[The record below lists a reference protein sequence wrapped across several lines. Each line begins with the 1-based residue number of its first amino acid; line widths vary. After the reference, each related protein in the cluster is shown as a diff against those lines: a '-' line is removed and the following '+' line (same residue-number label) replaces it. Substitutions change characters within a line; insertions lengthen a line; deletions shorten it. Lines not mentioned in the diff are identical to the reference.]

1 MQPKNISLAEV
12 DMLIPQ
18 MDLIQGVS
26 VPGNLCFVVVQ
37 RSAVLIDD
45 SSNTLVACYDAL
57 DSIGAFDRLYLCDSF
72 QLCKDLRVFFL
83 AHACHSFQRGN
94 V

>member
-57 DSIGAFDRLYLCDSF
+57 DSIGAFDRLYLCDSLGQF
-72 QLCKDLRVFFL
+72 TRNYTQTTK
-83 AHACHSFQRGN
+83 RGLLTTN
-94 V
+94 KG